1 MRKDRARIILDLRT
15 LGDRL
20 FRFKSP
26 LSRVIL
32 LHIASHG
39 GECELRTL
47 MKSVEATPVAIR
59 QHIQSLESGGYLTLR
74 GHPTNH
80 RCKTVSLTEKALE
93 LLREYEV
100 RLSDAAIRWLAGQD
114 GNTAALN

>member
-1 MRKDRARIILDLRT
+1 MRKERARIILDLRT

-20 FRFKSP
+20 FRFKST

-47 MKSVEATPVAIR
+47 MKTVEATPVAIR
-59 QHIQSLESGGYLTLR
+59 QHIQSLESEGYITLGAHISNR
-74 GHPTNH
+74 
-80 RCKTVSLTEKALE
+80 RCKMVSLTEKGST
-93 LLREYEV
+93 LLQEYEA
-100 RLSDAAIRWLAGQD
+100 RLSDAAAMWLGGAG
-114 GNTAALN
+114 TSPYFE

>member
-1 MRKDRARIILDLRT
+1 MRKERARIILDLRT

-20 FRFKSP
+20 FRFKST

-47 MKSVEATPVAIR
+47 MKTVEATPVAIR
-59 QHIQSLESGGYLTLR
+59 QHIQSLESEGYITLGAHVSNR
-74 GHPTNH
+74 
-80 RCKTVSLTEKALE
+80 RCKIVALTEKASAV
-93 LLREYEV
+93 LREYEEH
-100 RLSDAAIRWLAGQD
+100 LSDAADRWRQRPSMVV
-114 GNTAALN
+114 

>member
-1 MRKDRARIILDLRT
+1 MRKERARIILDLRT

-20 FRFKSP
+20 FRFKST

-47 MKSVEATPVAIR
+47 MKTVEATPVAIR
-59 QHIQSLESGGYLTLR
+59 QHIQSLESEGYITLGTHVSNR
-74 GHPTNH
+74 
-80 RCKTVSLTEKALE
+80 RCKIIALTERASE
-93 LLREYEV
+93 LLRDYEDHI
-100 RLSDAAIRWLAGQD
+100 SDAALKWLAPPYG
-114 GNTAALN
+114 TSAV